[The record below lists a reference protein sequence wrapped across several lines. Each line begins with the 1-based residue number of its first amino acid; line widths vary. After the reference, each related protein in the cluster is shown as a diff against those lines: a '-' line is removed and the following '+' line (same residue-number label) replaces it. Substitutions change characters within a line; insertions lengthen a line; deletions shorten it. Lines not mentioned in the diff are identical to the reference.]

1 VTVKVQGADGTSIE
15 SFDVQV
21 LAAFKELP
29 LTMRLRAAAD
39 AIEVLCSR
47 EGWDT
52 ASFGPGSLR
61 HAADEVEAEDSVA
74 ADIEEIAQVL
84 HGRALPGAKWRES
97 VNKAFFRESARKV
110 LDIISGLGYSKGGG
124 E

>member
-1 VTVKVQGADGTSIE
+1 MTVKVQGADGTSIE

-29 LTMRLRAAAD
+29 LAVRLRAAAD

-61 HAADEVEAEDSVA
+61 HVADEVEAEDSVA
-74 ADIEEIAQVL
+74 ADVEEIAQAL
-84 HGRALPGAKWRES
+84 HSRTWPGVAWRES
-97 VNKAFFRESARKV
+97 VNKALFRDSAREM
-110 LDIISGLGYSKGGG
+110 LDTISSLGYSKGAK
-124 E
+124 

>member
-1 VTVKVQGADGTSIE
+1 MTVKVQGADGTSIE

-29 LTMRLRAAAD
+29 LAMRLRAAAD
-39 AIEVLCSR
+39 AIEALCGR

-61 HAADEVEAEDSVA
+61 HAADEAEAEDSVA
-74 ADIEEIAQVL
+74 ADAEEIAQML
-84 HGRALPGAKWRES
+84 HDRAWPGAAWRES
-97 VNKAFFRESARKV
+97 VNKTFFRESARKV
-110 LDIISGLGYSKGGG
+110 LDTISSLGYSKGAK
-124 E
+124 